1 MGSGA
6 RETNR
11 LTNGEAENSL
21 HKQVS
26 PAPAALDNSLSDAS
40 NAVTDPDV
48 VCVCSIVYQYFYEV
62 FVIAS

>member
-6 RETNR
+6 LETNR
-11 LTNGEAENSL
+11 FTNGEAENGV

-26 PAPAALDNSLSDAS
+26 PAPAALDNSLSDA
-40 NAVTDPDV
+40 NNGVTDPDV
-48 VCVCSIVYQYFYEV
+48 VCVCSIVYQV